1 VARGEQFFPVLNAT
15 GAFPPDFLLYIS
27 NGEVAGQLAET
38 MDRAARELRE
48 RAENNLKLISVIG
61 FMLSLLLVATLIGF
75 TVITLYQKLYI
86 DRLKE
91 FSNF

>member
-1 VARGEQFFPVLNAT
+1 
-15 GAFPPDFLLYIS
+15 
-27 NGEVAGQLAET
+27 
-38 MDRAARELRE
+38 
-48 RAENNLKLISVIG
+48 VIG